1 MLLLSVESK
10 RDAIKDGSSVAR
22 LVDDFGSMAGGW
34 FLMTEVDSLCLSEII
49 VNDSLI
55 IQTNDIVCQANII
68 CSL

>member
-1 MLLLSVESK
+1 MLFLLWVESK

-55 IQTNDIVCQANII
+55 IRADGVIVKR
-68 CSL
+68 LGLG